1 VQKGYICSRRTP
13 WYSCEER
20 KPAAIVVPYMGRSE
34 TSNRLFRFILNT
46 SNAITTNVYLL
57 LYPKPQYAH
66 CIKDEN
72 MLEEIWQ
79 ELNAIP
85 TETLSRNGRFYGG
98 GLRKM
103 EPKELMQTPA
113 EGIADLMVGKKAYQ
127 QLSLF

>member
-1 VQKGYICSRRTP
+1 
-13 WYSCEER
+13 
-20 KPAAIVVPYMGRSE
+20 MGRSE

-72 MLEEIWQ
+72 VLEKIWK

-113 EGIADLMVGKKAYQ
+113 EGIAVLMADKKAYQ

>member
-1 VQKGYICSRRTP
+1 
-13 WYSCEER
+13 
-20 KPAAIVVPYMGRSE
+20 MGRSE

>member
-1 VQKGYICSRRTP
+1 
-13 WYSCEER
+13 
-20 KPAAIVVPYMGRSE
+20 MGRSE

-46 SNAITTNVYLL
+46 SRAITTNVYLL

-66 CIKDEN
+66 CIKNEKV
-72 MLEEIWQ
+72 LEEIWQ

-103 EPKELMQTPA
+103 EPKELMQTPVK
-113 EGIADLMVGKKAYQ
+113 GIAELMAGKKEYQ
-127 QLSLF
+127 QLSLFG